1 MSPIQRI
8 AFIGNHLPRRCG
20 IATFTHDLHRAVS
33 LDRPE
38 LETGVVAMTDPGRSY
53 DYPAAVRLQVHD
65 DVIGEYIQAAE
76 FLNKERFDVV
86 CLQHEYGIFGGAA
99 GRNIVEL
106 LSRLQMPV
114 VTTLHTVLAQ
124 PTPVQHDVMRQIIDV
139 SAKTI
144 VMAEKGRKLLRSVH
158 DVPARKIEV
167 IPHGIPEFPFLE
179 THHAKAKLN
188 FVGKTVILT
197 FGLLSP
203 SKGIETVIDAM
214 PEIIRSCPN
223 AVYVILGATHPNLVR
238 NEGEAYRD
246 SLAARAR
253 KLGVDDHVVFF
264 NQFVDQTTL
273 LDFISMTDVY
283 VTPYLNEAQ
292 MTSGTLAYSF
302 GLGKAVVS
310 TPYWHA
316 SELLADGRGTL
327 VPFGDAK
334 AIGSEISELLT
345 NDVRR
350 NAMRRRAYAASR
362 SMTWAQTAKRYAAV
376 FEAAHE
382 RGRVGLARPVTSMEP
397 PSGAKRHEEP
407 ARPLKS
413 ARADRSPARVAIP
426 EVRIGHFL
434 SLCDNTGMLQH
445 AVHSVADR
453 VHGYCVDDNARAL
466 LLSSALAMAS
476 EARLLSKIDTS
487 RFAAFV
493 QHAWNPVTRRFRNF
507 MSYDRRWLEDSGS
520 EDSHGRTL
528 WALAECARADTD
540 PSRRNW
546 AAALFRTALPEAET
560 FSSPRAWA
568 FTLLGLSAYCGL
580 DAGDRFASGMRKM
593 LADRLATLF
602 HASQREGW
610 LWFEDVLAYDNARL
624 SQALIETGLATDTPS
639 YVETGFKSL
648 RWLMSLQTTSSGHF
662 RPVGS
667 DSFGKIRRQPAAFD
681 QQPVEAAAAISACL
695 AASRADDSK
704 DWQSGAMR
712 AFGWFLGEN
721 DLHTALVDPDT
732 GSCSDGLHPDR
743 INENKG
749 AESVLSYLLGLVEI
763 RQFSATAAVDRTK
776 PASKLSSN
784 GIGANPSRSPPG
796 SIFVPIQILEPPEPL
811 SSPRSGQGRRPALQT
826 GD

>member
-53 DYPAAVRLQVHD
+53 DYPQAVRLQIQD

-86 CLQHEYGIFGGAA
+86 CLQHEYGIFGGEA
-99 GRNIVEL
+99 GRNIIEL
-106 LSRLQMPV
+106 LSRLEMPV

-124 PTPVQHDVMRQIIDV
+124 PTPVQRDVMRQIIDL

-188 FVGKTVILT
+188 FVGKTIILT

-214 PEIIRSCPN
+214 PEIIKSCPN
-223 AVYVILGATHPNLVR
+223 AIYVILGATHPNLVR

-246 SLAARAR
+246 SLTARAR
-253 KLGVDDHVVFF
+253 KLGVDGHVVFF

-316 SELLADGRGTL
+316 TELLADGRGTL

-376 FEAAHE
+376 FESAHE
-382 RGRVGLARPVTSMEP
+382 RGRVGLARPLASVVPPDME
-397 PSGAKRHEEP
+397 
-407 ARPLKS
+407 
-413 ARADRSPARVAIP
+413 VAIP
-426 EVRIGHFL
+426 ELRIGHFL

-453 VHGYCVDDNARAL
+453 AHGYCVDDNARAL
-466 LLSSALAMAS
+466 LLSSALAGAG
-476 EARLLSKIDTS
+476 EARLLSEIDTP

-493 QHAWNPVTRRFRNF
+493 QHAWNPDTRRFRNF
-507 MSYDRRWLEDSGS
+507 MSYDRRWLEDKGS

-528 WALAECARADTD
+528 WALAECARADTN
-540 PSRRNW
+540 PSRRTW
-546 AAALFRTALPEAET
+546 AAALFRTALPAVET

-568 FTLLGLSAYCGL
+568 FTLLGLDAYCGL
-580 DAGDRFASGMRKM
+580 AAGDQFASGLRKT
-593 LADRLATLF
+593 LAGRLAALF
-602 HASQREGW
+602 HASQRKDW

-624 SQALIETGLATDTPS
+624 SQAMIETGLATDTPS
-639 YVETGFKSL
+639 HVEVGLKSL
-648 RWLMSLQTTSSGHF
+648 RWLMSIQTASSGHF

-667 DSFGKIRRQPAAFD
+667 DSFGKIRRLPAAFD

-704 DWQSGAMR
+704 DWQTGAMR

-721 DLHTALVDPDT
+721 DLRTALVDLDT

-743 INENKG
+743 PNENKG

-763 RQFSATAAVDRTK
+763 RQFSATAAADRTK
-776 PASKLSSN
+776 PASKLASN
-784 GIGANPSRSPPG
+784 GIGGNPSRSPPG
-796 SIFVPIQILEPPEPL
+796 SIIVPIQILEPPEPL
-811 SSPRSGQGRRPALQT
+811 PSPRSGQGRRPALQT
-826 GD
+826 SD